1 MQPLRL
7 LPSVFLVTALA
18 TAPAC
23 AATYKWVDE
32 KGVVNYSNS
41 LPPVSRSAA
50 QNFAVVEERISVYS
64 PDPALRRAAAAR
76 PARTSR
82 DYAEAE
88 WLQRQRI
95 MYGQQV
101 YAQQVSSADC
111 PRGRVDCY
119 RDTYRAGSYYYPYL
133 PIAVFPGARARPAF
147 FSPGPRM
154 GRTPRSR

>member
-1 MQPLRL
+1 
-7 LPSVFLVTALA
+7 
-18 TAPAC
+18 
-23 AATYKWVDE
+23 
-32 KGVVNYSNS
+32 
-41 LPPVSRSAA
+41 
-50 QNFAVVEERISVYS
+50 
-64 PDPALRRAAAAR
+64 
-76 PARTSR
+76 
-82 DYAEAE
+82 
-88 WLQRQRI
+88 

-133 PIAVFPGARARPAF
+133 PIAVFPAARARPAF